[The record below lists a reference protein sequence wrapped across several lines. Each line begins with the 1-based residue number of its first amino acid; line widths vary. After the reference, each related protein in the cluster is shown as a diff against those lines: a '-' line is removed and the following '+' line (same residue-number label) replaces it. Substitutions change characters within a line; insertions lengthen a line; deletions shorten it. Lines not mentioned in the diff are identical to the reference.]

1 MSIRPEEISALLK
14 QQIERYQSE
23 VEVSNVGSVI
33 YVGDGISRVYGLQG
47 AMAGELLE
55 FPGGTFGLVLN
66 LEEDNVGAVL
76 LGEYSHIKEGDVVKA
91 TGRIMEVPT
100 GRAMLGRVV
109 NALGQPIDGKGPI
122 NTDKFR
128 PMERVAPGV
137 VTRSP
142 VDTPMQ
148 TGLKAIDSMVP
159 IGRGQREL
167 IIGDRQTGKTAIAI
181 DAIIN
186 QRYKK
191 DMICIYVGIG
201 QKQSTIAGI
210 AAKLEEMGALDY
222 TIIVAAT
229 ASEPAPLLYIAPYA
243 GVAMAEEFMESES
256 ADVLIIYDDLSKH
269 AVAYREMSLLLRR
282 PPGREAYPGDVFYL
296 HSRLLERACKLNKD
310 HGGGSITALPIIET
324 QAGDV
329 SAYIPTNVISIT
341 DGQIYLETDLFYA
354 GQRPAINAG
363 LSVSR
368 VGGAAQT
375 KAMKSVAGQLRLD
388 LAQYRELA
396 AFAQFGSDLDRAT
409 LARLTRGERV
419 TEVLKQGQYQ
429 PMPVEEQV
437 VVIFAGVNGFL
448 DDLPNDKV
456 GEFEIDFLK
465 FMRSTYSDVLG
476 TIRGGAKID
485 GDLEQKLTTAINEF
499 KSTFAV

>member
-1 MSIRPEEISALLK
+1 MSIRPEEISAILK

-33 YVGDGISRVYGLQG
+33 YVGDGIARVYGLQG

-55 FPGGTFGLVLN
+55 FTGGTYGMVLN

-91 TGRIMEVPT
+91 TGRIMEVPA
-100 GRAMLGRVV
+100 GQAMLGRVV

-122 NTDKFR
+122 NTNAYR
-128 PMERVAPGV
+128 PVERVAPGV

-167 IIGDRQTGKTAIAI
+167 IIGDRQIGKTAIAI
-181 DAIIN
+181 DTIIN
-186 QRYKK
+186 QREKK
-191 DMICIYVGIG
+191 DLICVYVAIG
-201 QKQSTIAGI
+201 QKQSSVAGI
-210 AAKLEEMGALDY
+210 VAKLEEMGAMDY

-229 ASEPAPLLYIAPYA
+229 ASEPAPLLYLAPYA
-243 GVAMAEEFMESES
+243 GVAIAEEFMETDKK
-256 ADVLIIYDDLSKH
+256 DVLIIYDDLSKH

-296 HSRLLERACKLNKD
+296 HSRLLERACKLNEE

-409 LARLTRGERV
+409 LARLTRGERT
-419 TEVLKQGQYQ
+419 TEILKQGQYQ
-429 PMPVEEQV
+429 PMSMEEQV
-437 VVIFAGVNGFL
+437 VSIYSAVNGYL
-448 DDLPNDKV
+448 DELPKDKV
-456 GEFEIDFLK
+456 LEFETDFLK
-465 FMRSTYSDVLG
+465 FMRSAYADVLNNIKSTG
-476 TIRGGAKID
+476 KMDDATEEK
-485 GDLEQKLTTAINEF
+485 LQKAITEF

>member
-1 MSIRPEEISALLK
+1 MSIRPEEISAILK
-14 QQIERYQSE
+14 EQIERYQSE

-33 YVGDGISRVYGLQG
+33 YVGDGIARVYGLQG

-55 FPGGTFGLVLN
+55 FTGGTYGMVLN

-76 LGEYSHIKEGDVVKA
+76 LGDYYHIKEGDVVKA

-100 GRAMLGRVV
+100 GRALLGRVV

-122 NTDKFR
+122 NTTTFR
-128 PMERVAPGV
+128 PVEKVAHGV
-137 VTRSP
+137 VTRAP

-148 TGLKAIDSMVP
+148 TGLKCIDSMVP

-167 IIGDRQTGKTAIAI
+167 IIGDRQVGKTAIAL

-186 QRYKK
+186 QREKK
-191 DMICIYVGIG
+191 DMICIYVAIG
-201 QKQSTIAGI
+201 QKQSSIAGI
-210 AAKLEEMGALDY
+210 AAKFEEMGAMDY

-229 ASEPAPLLYIAPYA
+229 ASEPAPLLYMAPYA
-243 GVAMAEEFMESES
+243 GVAMAEEFMEGES
-256 ADVLIIYDDLSKH
+256 LDVLIIYDDLSKH

-296 HSRLLERACKLNKD
+296 HSRLLERACKLNDD

-388 LAQYRELA
+388 LAQFRELA
-396 AFAQFGSDLDRAT
+396 AFAQFGSDLDKAT
-409 LARLTRGERV
+409 LARLTRGERI
-419 TEVLKQGQYQ
+419 TEILKQGQYQ
-429 PMPVEEQV
+429 PMKVEEQV
-437 VVIFAGVNGFL
+437 VIIYSGVNGYL
-448 DDLPNDKV
+448 DELPKERLQD
-456 GEFEIDFLK
+456 FEIDFLK
-465 FMRSTYSDVLG
+465 FMRSANADVLT
-476 TIRGGAKID
+476 TIRDVGKID
-485 GDLEQKLTTAINEF
+485 DATEEKLIKAINEF
-499 KSTFAV
+499 KSTFSV

>member
-1 MSIRPEEISALLK
+1 MSIRPEEISAILK
-14 QQIERYQSE
+14 EQIERYQSE

-33 YVGDGISRVYGLQG
+33 YVGDGIARVYGLQG

-55 FPGGTFGLVLN
+55 FTGGTYGMVLN

-122 NTDKFR
+122 NTSTFR
-128 PMERVAPGV
+128 PVEKVAHGV
-137 VTRSP
+137 VTRAP

-148 TGLKAIDSMVP
+148 TGLKCIDSMVP

-167 IIGDRQTGKTAIAI
+167 IIGDRQVGKTAIAL

-186 QRYKK
+186 QREKK
-191 DMICIYVGIG
+191 DMICIYVAIG
-201 QKQSTIAGI
+201 QKQSSIAGI
-210 AAKLEEMGALDY
+210 AAKFEEMGAMDY

-229 ASEPAPLLYIAPYA
+229 ASEPAPLLYMAPYA
-243 GVAMAEEFMESES
+243 GVAMAEEFMEGES
-256 ADVLIIYDDLSKH
+256 LDVLIIYDDLSKH

-296 HSRLLERACKLNKD
+296 HSRLLERACKLNDD

-396 AFAQFGSDLDRAT
+396 AFAQFGSDLDKAT

-429 PMPVEEQV
+429 PMKVEEQV
-437 VVIFAGVNGFL
+437 AIIYSGVNGYL
-448 DDLPNDKV
+448 DDLPKDKV
-456 GEFEIDFLK
+456 QAFEVDFLK
-465 FMRSTYSDVLG
+465 FMRSANADILNS
-476 TIRGGAKID
+476 IRDSGKID
-485 GDLEQKLTTAINEF
+485 DATEEKLIKAINEF
-499 KSTFAV
+499 KSTFSV